1 MATLISAYTPD
12 ESKKASI
19 LTGKPNRVTV
29 EVEDNLDR
37 AFWRDLLSELCP
49 EKELHFNC
57 YQTIVKGK
65 EVVFKKGKA
74 RIIKMADTLNDYH
87 IGCVDSDYDW
97 LLSDYTDDGKVIT
110 GNKYLLQTYA
120 YSIENLMCLS
130 STLGDFCHDATEEAT
145 NFEFAD
151 YMTKLSQ
158 TVFPLL
164 IWSLYLYSQG
174 NEAFAPSAWR
184 DVLVNTIRDA
194 ETSLAQIA
202 EKTKEEVEAF
212 VKDYA
217 AETDEK
223 DKLEAKLAE
232 EKSVNSGNAYLF
244 VRGHEL
250 FDHLL
255 NSVLGPIMITL
266 RQEHYK
272 KLQDSDSDTE
282 KRKTCLQS
290 YRANEV
296 PVRQL
301 LSHNCRYKGQTELY
315 DKIAQDVAMI
325 WKEVNDKVKS
335 K

>member
-12 ESKKASI
+12 ESKKASV

-37 AFWRDLLSELCP
+37 EFWHDLLNDLCP

-65 EVVFKKGKA
+65 DVVLAKGKA
-74 RIIKMADTLNDYH
+74 RIVKMADTFNDYH

-97 LLSDYTDDGKVIT
+97 LLSDCTEDGKVIT

-130 STLGDFCHDATEEAT
+130 STLEGFCQDATEEPM
-145 NFEFAD
+145 EFDLAD
-151 YMTKLSQ
+151 YMSRLSQ
-158 TVFPLL
+158 TVYPLL

-174 NEAFAPSAWR
+174 NEAFTPTVWR

-194 ETSLAQIA
+194 EASLAKVA
-202 EKTKEEVEAF
+202 EKTKEIVETLGRDFAS
-212 VKDYA
+212 
-217 AETDEK
+217 ETEEK
-223 DKLEAKLAE
+223 DKLEAKLAD
-232 EKSVNSGNAYLF
+232 EKSVSSGNAYLF

-255 NSVLGPIMITL
+255 NSVLGPMMTSL
-266 RQEHYK
+266 RQQHFK
-272 KLQDSDSDTE
+272 KLQNSDSDSE
-282 KRKTCLQS
+282 KRKSCL
-290 YRANEV
+290 RAY
-296 PVRQL
+296 QAKDGSIKHL
-301 LSHNCRYKGQTELY
+301 LSYNYRYKGQTDLY
-315 DKIAQDVAMI
+315 DKIAHDVSMI
-325 WKEVNDKVKS
+325 W
-335 K
+335 